1 MFESFGSFGNLSALN
16 ENKFFIGI
24 MMILL
29 NIGSRHLLDEF
40 SENPEEYSRNVMLRR
55 VAIFAVCF
63 IATRDVVT
71 STILTAGYVILATGV
86 SRRSPQEGMSNR
98 VGGKSQPPDV
108 ENPAWD
114 KDVKPLF
121 QKSKT
126 N

>member
-1 MFESFGSFGNLSALN
+1 MLEYAEVLN
-16 ENKFFIGI
+16 QNKFFIGI

-40 SENPEEYSRNVMLRR
+40 SDDPKEYSRNVMLRR

-86 SRRSPQEGMSNR
+86 SRKRPLEGMTN
-98 VGGKSQPPDV
+98 KETKV

-114 KDVKPLF
+114 SQAPVLF
-121 QKSKT
+121 
-126 N
+126 

>member
-1 MFESFGSFGNLSALN
+1 MLEYAEVLN
-16 ENKFFIGI
+16 QNKFFIGI

-40 SENPEEYSRNVMLRR
+40 SDDPKEYSRNVMLRR

-86 SRRSPQEGMSNR
+86 SRKRPLEGMAN
-98 VGGKSQPPDV
+98 KETKV
-108 ENPAWD
+108 ESPAWD
-114 KDVKPLF
+114 SQAPVLF
-121 QKSKT
+121 
-126 N
+126 

>member
-1 MFESFGSFGNLSALN
+1 MFESLSVLN

-86 SRRSPQEGMSNR
+86 SKRQPLEGMTNR
-98 VGGKSQPPDV
+98 ASKEVD
-108 ENPAWD
+108 EPAWD
-114 KDVKPLF
+114 KDAKPLF
-121 QKSKT
+121 KKA
-126 N
+126 